1 MRIMPTIILYAL
13 LDNPYIAC
21 TEIMTIEQKT
31 GNTAIAAVT
40 QELHFSAT
48 KLVTSMI
55 GTLQWQLCAE
65 IIISSLELGAITI
78 MGDKT
83 ENLITDVA
91 EITISAQETVTSLGQ

>member
-1 MRIMPTIILYAL
+1 MPTIILHAL

-21 TEIMTIEQKT
+21 TETMTIEQKT

-40 QELHFSAT
+40 QELKLSAT
-48 KLVTSMI
+48 KPVTSTI
-55 GTLQWQLCAE
+55 GTLQWQLYAE

-83 ENLITDVA
+83 GNLITDVA
-91 EITISAQETVTSLGQ
+91 EIAISAQETVTLLEDQ